1 MWNLDETSL
10 LNGGRPILWPCLL
23 PMTCVLTRVTLLL
36 FFESIVHLTY
46 KYLIEVKPDY
56 FLLLFP
62 FTKYL
67 FVEGKKCPIT
77 IDDKLF
83 KFWHFNRKKRKTLM
97 THAGVR
103 AIGNADDKRSD
114 KLCKTTL
121 FPFHHTDLK
130 LGIMIGNCW
139 GKSRLISPLSSNQYE
154 FQIAWFFTLFK
165 HCHLHLHY
173 IFYIYCLHLN
183 EHLRSRECS
192 LIMSSIRSLPPSLVP
207 SLSSVSSSSSVSDPG
222 GCSLEGLCRTTL
234 PSQACNQRGPFV
246 RALRPCASR

>member
-1 MWNLDETSL
+1 M
-10 LNGGRPILWPCLL
+10 
-23 PMTCVLTRVTLLL
+23 
-36 FFESIVHLTY
+36 
-46 KYLIEVKPDY
+46 
-56 FLLLFP
+56 LLFP

-130 LGIMIGNCW
+130 LRIMIGNCW
-139 GKSRLISPLSSNQYE
+139 GKSRLIGPLSSNQYE

-173 IFYIYCLHLN
+173 IRRNKRTHFCLKNQIRVRWNWWLGSAEQNIRKDHKYVLLISILLKISFHVN
-183 EHLRSRECS
+183 KSQKCPKLPEIGKVSAVEICS
-192 LIMSSIRSLPPSLVP
+192 
-207 SLSSVSSSSSVSDPG
+207 
-222 GCSLEGLCRTTL
+222 
-234 PSQACNQRGPFV
+234 N
-246 RALRPCASR
+246 